1 MKTSGRILD
10 ELIKYDKGIIIVG
23 PMEYDPELIKR
34 IRQFSA
40 LVKYPVFADGLSQLR
55 FSASK
60 SDGNIISNF
69 NSIIKSE
76 NFVHKHDPNIIIQ
89 FGRTPTSSAVET
101 LLSETT
107 ADRYVINHY
116 GDLFDPTRNAKS
128 TLAIDPKIFCE
139 SLISQLKSK
148 KFSRQKSDWLKDFIK
163 AEEISNKVK
172 SSLIERSK
180 FQNEPSIIT
189 DIFNSI
195 PSGTNVFIGN
205 SLPVRDLDNFLSN
218 TSKRLTIHFNRGA
231 SGIDGIT
238 STALGIA
245 VGKKP
250 TVLIT
255 GDLSFLHDLNA
266 LSIAVKYSI
275 PITIVVINN
284 NGGGIFNSLPIAQK
298 VNRFREFFITPH
310 NLEFSG
316 IVKSFGIKYKLI
328 TGRSHLK
335 SHLIKSMNKNSP
347 SVLEIQTNAIKSVD
361 LRNKYFNEVKKKL
374 NKEFLK

>member
-1 MKTSGRILD
+1 
-10 ELIKYDKGIIIVG
+10 
-23 PMEYDPELIKR
+23 
-34 IRQFSA
+34 
-40 LVKYPVFADGLSQLR
+40 
-55 FSASK
+55 
-60 SDGNIISNF
+60 
-69 NSIIKSE
+69 
-76 NFVHKHDPNIIIQ
+76 
-89 FGRTPTSSAVET
+89 
-101 LLSETT
+101 
-107 ADRYVINHY
+107 VINHY

-128 TLAIDPKIFCE
+128 TLAIDVKIFCE
-139 SLISQLKSK
+139 SMISQLKSK

-180 FQNEPSIIT
+180 FLNESSIIT
-189 DIFNSI
+189 DIFRSI
-195 PSGTNVFIGN
+195 PPGTNVFIGN
-205 SLPVRDLDNFLSN
+205 SLPVRDLDNFLPN

-275 PITIVVINN
+275 PITIVIINN

-298 VNRFREFFITPH
+298 VNQFREFFVTPH

-335 SHLIKSMNKNSP
+335 SHLIKSMNKNSL
-347 SVLEIQTNAIKSVD
+347 SVLEIQTNAVKSVD